1 MTRHDG
7 MVAFRHMYDHIV
19 EVLEISAGRTRRDLE
34 EDRVFSLVSIKLV
47 EIIGEAA
54 ARVPP
59 EMQTRHGDIPWRQ
72 IVGTRNRV
80 FAPPLLCAFALP

>member
-7 MVAFRHMYDHIV
+7 MVAIRHMYDHTV
-19 EVLEISAGRTRRDLE
+19 EVLEISAGRTRRDLD

-54 ARVPP
+54 TRVPP
-59 EMQTRHGDIPWRQ
+59 EIQATHGEIPWR
-72 IVGTRNRV
+72 
-80 FAPPLLCAFALP
+80 